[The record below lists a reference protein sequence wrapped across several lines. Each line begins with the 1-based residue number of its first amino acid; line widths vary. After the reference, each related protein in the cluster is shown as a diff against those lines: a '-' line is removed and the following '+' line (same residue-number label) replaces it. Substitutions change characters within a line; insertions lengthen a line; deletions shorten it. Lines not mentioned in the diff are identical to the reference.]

1 MLKKREA
8 DCIAQSEKLADKHMW
23 LSQESLMEPEL
34 REEFKQFDWDFKLE
48 EYEKKIF
55 NEPFILPKKC
65 F

>member
-1 MLKKREA
+1 
-8 DCIAQSEKLADKHMW
+8 
-23 LSQESLMEPEL
+23 MEHEF

-55 NEPFILPKKC
+55 KEPFIFSKKC

>member
-1 MLKKREA
+1 
-8 DCIAQSEKLADKHMW
+8 
-23 LSQESLMEPEL
+23 MEPEL

-55 NEPFILPKKC
+55 KEPFIFSKKC